1 MVVALVV
8 GDDARD
14 GVRVIV
20 PHAAGGDAAEHV
32 AFSVRAC
39 CQCGRSLLASIVRER
54 VRMARAQAWL
64 AECVRVRVD
73 GSSFSGSAGVHCVR
87 HDTDGYYS
95 SFGRG
100 LKGGI

>member
-1 MVVALVV
+1 VVVALVV

-39 CQCGRSLLASIVRER
+39 CQLRPLPPGQYCA
-54 VRMARAQAWL
+54 
-64 AECVRVRVD
+64 
-73 GSSFSGSAGVHCVR
+73 
-87 HDTDGYYS
+87 
-95 SFGRG
+95 
-100 LKGGI
+100 

>member
-1 MVVALVV
+1 VVVALVV

-39 CQCGRSLLASIVRER
+39 CQCVPSWPVLCVSESGLQHGSGLR
-54 VRMARAQAWL
+54 ARARA
-64 AECVRVRVD
+64 
-73 GSSFSGSAGVHCVR
+73 SMAG
-87 HDTDGYYS
+87 
-95 SFGRG
+95 
-100 LKGGI
+100 